1 MKKAVCFVDDDADEL
16 DRFRVSMQNDYIVGA
31 GPTLDKAMD
40 ELRAQRVKKPDLCLL
55 DLYYGPHTNEAKR
68 AEIGALDG
76 QLSALEAKMRALLVE
91 AGQSPQGGFDLAGEV
106 QKRFPGIPRVFFSRK
121 AFLEDALRAQ
131 KEGLPLLEKP
141 DPTAE
146 DIGATEKEQ
155 KDLAFQR
162 HSEQIR
168 RFLDGRIN
176 LNTAMKAFDVAVA
189 FRVIIGR
196 ASMGDSQPI
205 QSFDKA
211 RRSELRS
218 VVGGQGHAGL
228 PAAFWQTRQHG
239 LFDGFKSFFRPTA
252 MRQIPT

>member
-31 GPTLDKAMD
+31 GPTLDKAID

-146 DIGATEKEQ
+146 DIGATEKER
-155 KDLAFQR
+155 KDSAFQR
-162 HSEQIR
+162 HAEQIR

-176 LNTAMKAFDVAVA
+176 LNTWWVRNRQKVESFATGFFFFFVKIVWDLFKGNTHVTEVFIWVGLLLVACYA
-189 FRVIIGR
+189 
-196 ASMGDSQPI
+196 
-205 QSFDKA
+205 
-211 RRSELRS
+211 L
-218 VVGGQGHAGL
+218 
-228 PAAFWQTRQHG
+228 
-239 LFDGFKSFFRPTA
+239 FFRN
-252 MRQIPT
+252 